1 MAFDPP
7 GEIGMNQIPPNDR
20 PVQNILVPTDFSA
33 CSEKALQFAAT
44 IARTHRSRL
53 TILHIVPP
61 LLPPLLGVLPPVP
74 RRSEALHAARDQ
86 MRQFEAGLRSKG
98 VLREIESDT
107 LIKRGEPWKVISK
120 ILRSQGSDLI
130 VMGTHGPTGLK
141 KLILG
146 SFAEVVFRKAPCPVL
161 TVGPRIPD
169 QAVAESPQRILFPTD
184 GSYVSKTAEPYAFQ
198 LGRSPGAELTL
209 LGVVHRS
216 FASNGRSAADRVKQ
230 ATEGLRA
237 TGLYAAWREGG
248 ATPNIVVEDGS
259 KVASILRAAEATDAD
274 VIILA
279 ISGEDANPEM
289 FTWDDAYQVVCSA
302 SCPVLTVRHS
312 FPDPYFKR
320 LLQMES
326 VGGRRPAAK
335 SEPLQR

>member
-1 MAFDPP
+1 MDQTPS
-7 GEIGMNQIPPNDR
+7 NDR
-20 PVQNILVPTDFSA
+20 PVQNILVPTDFST

-44 IARTHRSRL
+44 IARTHQSRL

-61 LLPPLLGVLPPVP
+61 LLPPLLGVLPAVP
-74 RRSEALHAARDQ
+74 RNSEAVGAARGQ
-86 MRQFEAGLRSKG
+86 MKQFEADLRSKG

-107 LIKRGEPWKVISK
+107 VIKRGEPWKVISK
-120 ILRSQGSDLI
+120 ILRSQSTDLI

-141 KLILG
+141 KLVLG

-209 LGVVHRS
+209 LGVAHSS
-216 FASNGRSAADRVKQ
+216 FASSGRAASDRVKQ
-230 ATEGLRA
+230 AKEGLQA

-248 ATPNIVVEDGS
+248 ATPKVVVEQGS
-259 KVASILRAAEATDAD
+259 KVASILRAAEAIDAD
-274 VIILA
+274 LVIFA

-320 LLQMES
+320 LLEMES
-326 VGGRRPAAK
+326 VGVRGPAAK
-335 SEPLQR
+335 TEPDQR

>member
-1 MAFDPP
+1 
-7 GEIGMNQIPPNDR
+7 MNQISPNDR
-20 PVQNILVPTDFSA
+20 PVQNILVPTDFSTG
-33 CSEKALQFAAT
+33 SEKALLFAAT
-44 IARTHRSRL
+44 IARNHRSRL

-74 RRSEALHAARDQ
+74 PRSEALRAARDQ
-86 MRQFEAGLRSKG
+86 MKQFEADLRLKG

-107 LIKRGEPWKVISK
+107 AIKRGEPWKVISR
-120 ILRSQGSDLI
+120 ILRSQGTDLI

-198 LGRSPGAELTL
+198 LGRAAGAELTL
-209 LGVVHRS
+209 LGVVHSS
-216 FASNGRSAADRVKQ
+216 FASSGRLATVRVKQ
-230 ATEGLRA
+230 AKESLRA
-237 TGLYAAWREGG
+237 TGLYGVWREGG
-248 ATPNIVVEDGS
+248 APPKLLVEEGS
-259 KVASILRAAEATDAD
+259 KVASILRAADATDAD
-274 VIILA
+274 VIIMA

-302 SCPVLTVRHS
+302 PCPVLTVRHT

-320 LLQMES
+320 LLEMES
-326 VGGRRPAAK
+326 VGVRGPAAK
-335 SEPLQR
+335 SEPVRG